1 MRSGTGVSVFNP
13 RPNQAQILAYQKG
26 RMGISAVPGSGKTHT
41 LSYLAAQLLVN
52 SQLDVEQ
59 EILVVTL
66 VNSAVDNFTTRIAG
80 FVKDYGLLENVG
92 YRVRTLHGLAHDI
105 ILERPDM
112 AGLSSQFSI
121 VDDLESDRMIERIC
135 EGYIRLHPELADYLL
150 KPDVDIAAVSRI
162 RNGWPELVTS
172 INQNFIR
179 KAKDLQAEPQDI
191 LAKMQQYHYA
201 DPLME
206 MGVEVYQQ
214 YQRGLRYRNAIDF
227 ADLIR
232 LAYRVL
238 DSDPEY
244 LARLRYRWPYILEDE
259 AQDSSSIQEQMLRK
273 LVGEDGNWV
282 RVGDPNQAIYESFT
296 TASPKYL
303 REFLNEKGVTA
314 MSLPHSGRSNLG
326 ILNLANSLIN
336 WTKYE
341 HPVLDLRDALDHP
354 LIEPTPAG
362 DPQPNPADHP
372 FSVFILPRNFS
383 PEQEIKT
390 VVDNIK
396 RWLPENH
403 DKTVA
408 VLCPIGWYGEQVAE
422 ALHAAEIPLVELLKS
437 TEATRKVAAIIE
449 NVLVSLN
456 DPTNTLKFSKTCSLI
471 LKQYDLTETQADEV
485 VRLVNAMRKVTRLED
500 LVYPRPGME
509 IDHVINLAGISS
521 EIRVTFDNLLSS
533 FARWHR
539 AVSLPI
545 DQLVL
550 TIAQDLF
557 TTPAELALTHKFA
570 LLLEFSATLH
580 PEFGLADF
588 ALELSQISSNLRKF
602 SGFSD
607 EELRFNPDD
616 HKGQVFVSTY
626 HKAKGLEWDRVYL
639 MSVNNYDFPSV
650 QEYDTYHS
658 EKWFIRK
665 DFDPHAETLDRLE
678 GLLTDNEILVTAPP
692 GGATQRARLEYA
704 SERLRLLFVGITRAR
719 DSLVITWNTGRKE
732 QKMALSLAALYG
744 IWKGQHESA

>member
-1 MRSGTGVSVFNP
+1 MFNP
-13 RPNQAQILAYQKG
+13 RPNQAQILAYQQG

-135 EGYIRLHPELADYLL
+135 EGYIRLHPELAGYLL
-150 KPDVDIAAVSRI
+150 KPDVDVAEVSRI
-162 RNGWPELVTS
+162 RNGWPELITS

-191 LAKMQQYHYA
+191 LTKLQEYHYG

-206 MGVEVYQQ
+206 MGIEVYQQ

-232 LAYRVL
+232 LAFRVL
-238 DSDPEY
+238 DCDPEY
-244 LARLRYRWPYILEDE
+244 LERLRYRWPYILEDE
-259 AQDSSSIQEQMLRK
+259 AQDSSRIQEQMLRK
-273 LVGEDGNWV
+273 LVGDDGNWV

-296 TASPKYL
+296 TASPRYL
-303 REFLNEKGVTA
+303 REFLKEKDVKA
-314 MSLPHSGRSNLG
+314 LSLPHSGRSNLG
-326 ILNLANSLIN
+326 ILNLANALIN

-341 HPVLDLRDALDHP
+341 HPVVELRSALDHP
-354 LIEPTPAG
+354 LIEPTPSG
-362 DPQPNPADHP
+362 DPQPNPEDHP
-372 FSVFILPRNFS
+372 NSVFIHPRNFS
-383 PEQEIKT
+383 PDQEIKT
-390 VVDNIK
+390 VVENIK

-403 DKTVA
+403 AKTVA
-408 VLCPIGWYGEQVAE
+408 VLCPIGWYGEQVAD
-422 ALHAAEIPLVELLKS
+422 ALHAAEIPMVELLKS
-437 TEATRKVAAIIE
+437 TEGTRRVAAIIE
-449 NVLVSLN
+449 NILIALN
-456 DPTNTLKFSKTCSLI
+456 DPTNALKFSKTCSMV
-471 LKQYDLTETQADEV
+471 LKKDDLPVGQMDEIAK
-485 VRLVNAMRKVTRLED
+485 LMNAIRKINRLED
-500 LVYPRPGME
+500 LIYPRPGME
-509 IDHVINLAGISS
+509 IDQVINFSGISD
-521 EIRVTFDNLLSS
+521 EVREGFVHLLSS
-533 FARWHR
+533 FARWHL

-550 TIAQDLF
+550 TISQDLF
-557 TTPAELALTHKFA
+557 TSPAELALTHKFA
-570 LLLEFSATLH
+570 LLLEFNATLH

-602 SGFSD
+602 NGFSD

-639 MSVNNYDFPSV
+639 MSVNNYDFPSA
-650 QEYDTYHS
+650 QKYDTYHS

-665 DFDPHAETLDRLE
+665 DFDPHAETLDRLT
-678 GLLTDNEILVTAPP
+678 GLLTDDENLINAQI
-692 GGATQRARLEYA
+692 GSATQRARLEYS

-719 DSLVITWNTGRKE
+719 ESLVITWNTGRKD

-744 IWKGQHESA
+744 IWKGQHEPA

>member
-1 MRSGTGVSVFNP
+1 MFEP

-66 VNSAVDNFTTRIAG
+66 VNSAVDNFSTRIAG
-80 FVKDYGLLENVG
+80 FVKQYGLLENVG

-121 VDDLESDRMIERIC
+121 VDDLESDRMVERIC
-135 EGYIRLHPELADYLL
+135 EGYIRLHPELANYLL
-150 KPDVDIAAVSRI
+150 KPDVDVAEVSKI

-172 INQNFIR
+172 LNQNFIR

-191 LAKMQQYHYA
+191 LEKLQQYRYT
-201 DPLME
+201 DPLLE

-238 DSDPEY
+238 ESDPDY
-244 LARLRYRWPYILEDE
+244 LARLQHRWPYILEDE

-273 LVGEDGNWV
+273 LVGDGGNWV

-296 TASPKYL
+296 TASPKFL
-303 REFLNEKGVTA
+303 RDFLKEKGVTPL
-314 MSLPHSGRSNLG
+314 SLPHSGRFNLS
-326 ILNLANSLIN
+326 ILNLANTLIN
-336 WTKYE
+336 WTKYD
-341 HPVLDLRDALDHP
+341 HPVADLRSALDHP
-354 LIEPTPAG
+354 LIKPTPAG
-362 DPQPNPADHP
+362 DPQPNPPDHP
-372 FSVFILPRNFS
+372 YSVFIHPRNFS
-383 PEQEIKT
+383 PGQEIKL

-396 RWLPENH
+396 RWLPDNR

-408 VLCPIGWYGEQVAE
+408 VLCPIGWYGEQVVE
-422 ALHAAEIPLVELLKS
+422 ALHNAEIPLVELLKS
-437 TEATRKVAAIIE
+437 TEATRRVAAIIE
-449 NVLVSLN
+449 NVMVALN
-456 DPTNTLKFSKTCSLI
+456 DPTNALKLSKTCALI
-471 LKQYDLTETQADEV
+471 LKTDDLTDEKMDEV
-485 VRLVNAMRKVTRLED
+485 ARLVESIHKINRLED
-500 LVYPRPGME
+500 LFYPRLGTE
-509 IDHVINLAGISS
+509 LDRIINLAGISA
-521 EIRVTFDNLLSS
+521 ELRDKFVDLLNAFS
-533 FARWHR
+533 RWHQ

-570 LLLEFSATLH
+570 LLLEFNSSLH

-602 SGFSD
+602 NGFSD
-607 EELRFNPDD
+607 EELRFDPDA

-639 MSVNNYDFPSV
+639 MSVNNYDFPAG
-650 QEYDTYHS
+650 QEFDTYHS
-658 EKWFIRK
+658 EKWFIRENY
-665 DFDPHAETLDRLE
+665 DPHAETLDRLT
-678 GLLTDNEILVTAPP
+678 GLLTDNEKLINAPT
-692 GGATQRARLEYA
+692 GSATQHARLEYS

-719 DSLVITWNTGRKE
+719 ESLVITWNTGRKE
-732 QKMALSLAALYG
+732 QRMALALSALHG
-744 IWKGQHESA
+744 IWKGPHEPA

>member
-1 MRSGTGVSVFNP
+1 MFNP
-13 RPNQAQILAYQKG
+13 RPNQAQILEYQKG

-41 LSYLAAQLLVN
+41 LSYLAAQLLIN

-80 FVKDYGLLENVG
+80 FVKQYGLLENVG
-92 YRVRTLHGLAHDI
+92 YRVRTLHGLAYDI

-135 EGYIRLHPELADYLL
+135 EGYLRLHPELAAYLL
-150 KPDVDIAAVSRI
+150 KPGVDVAEVSRI
-162 RNGWPELVTS
+162 RNGWPELITS
-172 INQNFIR
+172 VNQNFIR

-191 LAKMQQYHYA
+191 VSKMEKYRYA
-201 DPLME
+201 DPLVE

-227 ADLIR
+227 SDLIR

-238 DSDPEY
+238 ESDQEY
-244 LARLRYRWPYILEDE
+244 LNRLRYRWPYILEDE
-259 AQDSSSIQEQMLRK
+259 AQDSSSIQEQVLRL

-296 TASPKYL
+296 TASPKFL
-303 REFLNEKGVTA
+303 REFLKEPGVRA
-314 MSLPHSGRSNLG
+314 LSLPHSGRSNLG
-326 ILNLANSLIN
+326 ILNLANALIN
-336 WTKYE
+336 WTKHE
-341 HPVLDLRDALDHP
+341 HPVVDLRSALDHP

-362 DPQPNPADHP
+362 DPQPNPEDHP
-372 FSVFILPRNFS
+372 HSVFIHPRNFS
-383 PEQEIKT
+383 PDQEIRT
-390 VVDNIK
+390 VVDNLK
-396 RWLPENH
+396 RWLPENR

-408 VLCPIGWYGEQVAE
+408 VLCPIGWYGEKVAE

-437 TEATRKVAAIIE
+437 TEATRQVAAIIE
-449 NVLVSLN
+449 NVLLALN
-456 DPTNTLKFSKTCSLI
+456 DPTNGLKFSKTCSLI
-471 LKQYDLTETQADEV
+471 LKKDVLPDEQVDEV
-485 VRLVNAMRKVTRLED
+485 ASLVNAIRKIPHLED
-500 LVYPRPGME
+500 LNYPRLGME
-509 IDHVINLAGISS
+509 FDQVVNLAGISN
-521 EIRVTFDNLLSS
+521 ELRENFVNLLRS
-533 FARWHR
+533 FSRWHR
-539 AVSLPI
+539 AVSLPV
-545 DQLVL
+545 DQLIL

-557 TTPAELALTHKFA
+557 TSPAELALTHKFA
-570 LLLEFSATLH
+570 LLLEFSASLH

-602 SGFSD
+602 TGFSD

-639 MSVNNYDFPSV
+639 MSVNNYDFPSA

-658 EKWFIRK
+658 EKWFIREG
-665 DFDPHAETLDRLE
+665 FDPHAETLDRLT
-678 GLLTDNEILVTAPP
+678 GLLKDDENLINAQP
-692 GGATQRARLEYA
+692 GSSTLRARQEYS

-719 DSLVITWNTGRKE
+719 ESLVITWNTGRKD
-732 QKMALSLAALYG
+732 QKMALSLAALHG
-744 IWKGQHESA
+744 IWKGQHEPA